1 MTAAK
6 DSQHNDARHKR
17 GHIFESREESFDIV
31 GICCVAITSMVIAN
45 ANAASMKVSSRV
57 IAMPRKRNPP
67 SRGSASNSRG
77 KPDVISCARSSIC
90 LVILPQLSVVGEAE
104 SFPASTAFNSRQFY
118 GVGHNDEVMTRHGI
132 RRMLSGFVVSALVFL
147 SPMVLS
153 SAATLD
159 DLKQLEITCFVPS
172 YLTQGLRL
180 QNVEVTYDEIQE
192 NEDQNHPLPLYAIQY
207 GNGWNATF
215 TIESAREG
223 IGDRNIMADE
233 KNSEETEIKSP
244 FGAMYLI
251 YRPKGKDGRK
261 DEIIANWVNDPN
273 MNAEKGKGPDL
284 HPVLGRFHGFS
295 ATGITV
301 AEFTKIIQSLHPV
314 GGDKAHTSTLTANA
328 PAAGKSALKIHPKVF
343 NMIDCWISDSESP
356 VATEIN
362 LNAVEK
368 NGNQFNEDGLKED
381 GDWLS
386 YSSPDTGGFMRY
398 RVLEAKGNHYKIEYQ
413 ENGGGTL
420 TTASTIEF
428 EIDKRHIRRNGSPMT
443 IRVLRVS
450 SYTQK

>member
-1 MTAAK
+1 
-6 DSQHNDARHKR
+6 
-17 GHIFESREESFDIV
+17 
-31 GICCVAITSMVIAN
+31 
-45 ANAASMKVSSRV
+45 
-57 IAMPRKRNPP
+57 
-67 SRGSASNSRG
+67 
-77 KPDVISCARSSIC
+77 
-90 LVILPQLSVVGEAE
+90 
-104 SFPASTAFNSRQFY
+104 
-118 GVGHNDEVMTRHGI
+118 MTRRGI
-132 RRMLSGFVVSALVFL
+132 RRMLSCFVSSALL
-147 SPMVLS
+147 SLSSMVSS

-159 DLKQLEITCFVPS
+159 DLKQLEITCYVPS
-172 YLTQGLRL
+172 YLPQGLRL
-180 QNVEVTYDEIQE
+180 QNVEVTYDETEE
-192 NEDQNHPLPLYAIQY
+192 NEDQNHPLPLYSVQY

-233 KNSEETEIKSP
+233 ENAEETEIKSP
-244 FGAMYLI
+244 FGPMYLI

-261 DEIIANWVNDPN
+261 DEIIANWVNDAN
-273 MNAEKGKGPDL
+273 MNDEKGKGPDS

-301 AEFTKIIQSLHPV
+301 AEFTKIIQSLHPI
-314 GGDKAHTSTLTANA
+314 GSDKTHPSSLTANA
-328 PAAGKSALKIHPKVF
+328 PAAEKSALKIHPKVF

-368 NGNQFNEDGLKED
+368 NGNQFNEDGLKQD
-381 GDWLS
+381 GEWLS
-386 YSSPDTGGFMRY
+386 YSSSDTGGFMRY

-428 EIDKRHIRRNGSPMT
+428 EIEKRHIRRNGSPMT
-443 IRVLRVS
+443 IRVLRVT
-450 SYTQK
+450 SYNQK